1 MVCWAGWTGSS
12 DARTAYSITVIG
24 LSTARDVAVRSAFA
38 AFDLASIERG
48 ATAERQAVTANK
60 DRIISD
66 VRAYRDR
73 VANSRASNRMRPLDP
88 SLMRPGLLRSEMA
101 QLHAENRARDRT
113 NTLTDWGLTALHTWI
128 ATVDASGVLNANTTT
143 TTKTASGATN
153 PGTTGPA
160 ATRQHTTGRGAG
172 RGTPPGMGTAAV
184 DRHRGNPKASEPAI
198 GGDAPS
204 PDHV

>member
-1 MVCWAGWTGSS
+1 MAEGRDTASHDFPFLTTAQAAGWLSSVLGLAQTRDEAKALAEKSALDGLLEGVVDGVLGWVTGSS

-73 VANSRASNRMRPLDP
+73 VANSPASNRTWPLGP
-88 SLMRPGLLRSEMA
+88 SIMRPGRLPSEMA
-101 QLHAENRARDRT
+101 QLQAENRARDRS
-113 NTLTDWGLTALHTWI
+113 NTLTEWGVTALRT
-128 ATVDASGVLNANTTT
+128 
-143 TTKTASGATN
+143 
-153 PGTTGPA
+153 
-160 ATRQHTTGRGAG
+160 
-172 RGTPPGMGTAAV
+172 
-184 DRHRGNPKASEPAI
+184 
-198 GGDAPS
+198 
-204 PDHV
+204 